1 MFYNFSFFAKPS
13 MDFIQLWRGDRA
25 LSKILCSTILV
36 PVHDLKVTDFEC
48 FCVKSL
54 QCQLLQSLW
63 LIWIMFGMNGY
74 KILKC
79 FRKEKHVSG
88 ELPCPAT
95 GLIVFTVC
103 L

>member
-13 MDFIQLWRGDRA
+13 MDFIELWCDDRA
-25 LSKILCSTILV
+25 LSKILCSTI
-36 PVHDLKVTDFEC
+36 PISVHALKIKVTAFE
-48 FCVKSL
+48 FLCVKSL

-79 FRKEKHVSG
+79 FRKEKRVSG
-88 ELPCPAT
+88 
-95 GLIVFTVC
+95 
-103 L
+103 